1 MSPAA
6 FREYNAEE
14 RLQLDWTEFPL
25 AKDVL
30 YKLKALLSQC
40 DATGE
45 MLWEVAFSRSTNLVQ
60 LVEVGQHQLVAR
72 FSEQRKKKLTR
83 KSMVSIKSFLCFVS
97 ADTNLC

>member
-6 FREYNAEE
+6 FREYNPDE

-45 MLWEVAFSRSTNLVQ
+45 MLWEVAFSRSTKLVQ
-60 LVEVGQHQLVAR
+60 LVDVGHHQLVAR
-72 FSEQRKKKLTR
+72 FSEQGKKKLTPN
-83 KSMVSIKSFLCFVS
+83 SMVSIISFLCLVS
-97 ADTNLC
+97 ADTNPC